1 MNYKKRTR
9 KHAIGKNAQLFHW
22 ILAMAVMVLS
32 VFLERNDASAIK
44 ALDVSAQYDSSIFKK
59 ELEINLNID
68 STSEISVVKYLEA
81 HVVNPRYFTKY
92 PQKGTTI
99 KKNKK
104 GKFSFTVTENS
115 TYSVYVANT
124 SGEEALITIKIRNID
139 NEAPNLSVESKELSG
154 FCSVTL
160 RAVDNILGT
169 VSIKYVHGAH
179 SDINDSVWEAAP
191 SFKNEKKLLL
201 TPGKY
206 SFLLTDNAGN
216 SRVIIENIGVTANV
230 ETSKEFKAVWIAYLA
245 FKSSG
250 YTKQEFTKHIE
261 TMFDDVVDMNMNAV
275 VVHVRPFG
283 DAMYESKYFPWS
295 KYVSGKQGKN
305 PGFDPLEIMVK
316 EAHERGL
323 EFHAWLNPY
332 RITSSSTNVMDLS
345 ADNPARIYLT
355 DQYKGNDRNVLTYDG
370 KLYYNPAS
378 TLVQNLIVNGI
389 KEIVENYDVDGIHFD
404 DYFYPTLGKNFTKVF
419 DAQEYNEYAR
429 RQRINEKEA
438 LSIADWR
445 RENVNKLV
453 RKIYSAIKKIDSDV
467 VFGIS
472 PGGFIDALKANDKY
486 YVDFET
492 WLGYDGYI
500 DYLCPQLYWS
510 NDHSV
515 YPFNDVLN
523 RFINAATN
531 PDVKLYVGVGAYK
544 SGIKTEGTEWYQ
556 NENVLRNMIRYAR
569 TTGNVDGFI
578 VYSYNYL
585 ISKKDHKAI
594 KNMLKEFK

>member
-1 MNYKKRTR
+1 MNYENRTE
-9 KHAIGKNAQLFHW
+9 KQTIGKNARLFHW
-22 ILAMAVMVLS
+22 ILAIAVMILS
-32 VFLERNDASAIK
+32 VFLGSNDASAAD
-44 ALDVSAQYDSSIFKK
+44 ALDVSAQYDSSIYKK
-59 ELEINLNID
+59 ELEIILNIE
-68 STSEISVVKYLEA
+68 STSEISVIKYLDA

-92 PQKGTTI
+92 PQKGTAI
-99 KKNKK
+99 KQDKK
-104 GKFSFTVTENS
+104 GKYSFTVKENG
-115 TYSVYVANT
+115 TYSVYVANV
-124 SGEEALITIKIRNID
+124 SGEESLITIKIRNID
-139 NEAPNLSVESKELSG
+139 NEAPNLSIESKKMTG

-160 RAVDNILGT
+160 RATDNIYGNIS
-169 VSIKYVHGAH
+169 VKYVQGAH
-179 SDINDSVWEAAP
+179 SDLNDSAWASAP
-191 SFKNEKKLLL
+191 SFKNEKSLLL

-216 SRVIIENIGVTANV
+216 SRVVIENLGATVNV
-230 ETSKEFKAVWIAYLA
+230 ETNEEFKAVWIAYLA

-261 TMFDDVVDMNMNAV
+261 TMFDDVVAMNMNAV

-305 PGFDPLEIMVK
+305 PGFDPLEIMIK

-345 ADNPARIYLT
+345 TDNPARIYLT

-378 TLVQNLIVNGI
+378 TQVQNLIVNGI

-404 DYFYPTLGKNFTKVF
+404 DYFYPALGKNFTKIF

-453 RKIYSAIKKIDSDV
+453 RKIYSAVKEINSDV

-569 TTGNVDGFI
+569 STGNVDGFI

>member
-1 MNYKKRTR
+1 MTYGRKEKKVICKSNLMFRCFLTT
-9 KHAIGKNAQLFHW
+9 
-22 ILAMAVMVLS
+22 MVIIIS
-32 VFLERNDASAIK
+32 VFLGSNHASAEK
-44 ALDVSAQYDSSIFKK
+44 TLDVSAQYDSSIYKK
-59 ELEINLNID
+59 ELEIVLSID
-68 STSEISVVKYLEA
+68 STTDVSVVKYLDA
-81 HVVNPRYFTKY
+81 QITNSAYFTKY
-92 PQKGTTI
+92 PQKGTTVT
-99 KKNKK
+99 KNKK
-104 GKFSFTVTENS
+104 GQYSFIVKENG
-115 TYSVYVANT
+115 TYSVYVANK
-124 SGEEALITIKIRNID
+124 SGENTFITLKIRNID
-139 NEAPNLSVESKELSG
+139 NEAPTLFVESKNLTG
-154 FCSVTL
+154 FSSVDL
-160 RAVDNILGT
+160 RATDNVYGN
-169 VSIKYVHGAH
+169 VSVKYVQGAH
-179 SDINDSVWEAAP
+179 SDLNDSIWKTAP
-191 SFKNEKKLLL
+191 SFQNEESLFI

-206 SFLLTDNAGN
+206 SFLLTDTAGN
-216 SRVIIENIGVTANV
+216 SRVVIENIGASVSPESND
-230 ETSKEFKAVWIAYLA
+230 EFKAVWIAYLA

-261 TMFDDVVDMNMNAV
+261 KMYDDVVAMNMNAV

-283 DAMYESKYFPWS
+283 DAMYDSKYFPWS
-295 KYVSGKQGKN
+295 KYVSGKQGKD
-305 PGFDPLEIMVK
+305 PGYDPLKIMIA

-332 RITSSSTNVMDLS
+332 RVTLSSTNIMDLS
-345 ADNPARIYLT
+345 VDNPARIYLT
-355 DQYKGNDRNVLTYDG
+355 DQYKGNDRNVLAYDG

-378 TLVQNLIVNGI
+378 TQVQNLIVNGI
-389 KEIVENYDVDGIHFD
+389 KEIVDNYDVDGIHFD
-404 DYFYPTLGKNFTKVF
+404 DYFYPSLGKNFTKNF

-429 RQRINEKEA
+429 RQRINQKEA

-453 RKIYSAIKKIDSDV
+453 RRIYSSIKEINPDV

-510 NDHSV
+510 NDHSI

-523 RFINAATN
+523 RFINAAAN

-544 SGIKTEGTEWYQ
+544 AGIKTEGTEWYQ
-556 NENVLRNMIRYAR
+556 NKNVLRNMIKYAR
-569 TTGNVDGFI
+569 STGNVDGFI
-578 VYSYNYL
+578 LYSYNYL
-585 ISKKDHKAI
+585 ISKKDNQAI

>member
-1 MNYKKRTR
+1 MNYKNRTR
-9 KHAIGKNAQLFHW
+9 KQAIGKNSQLFHCFFA
-22 ILAMAVMVLS
+22 LTVMILS
-32 VFLERNDASAIK
+32 VFLGRNDASAAK
-44 ALDVSAQYDSSIFKK
+44 ALDVSAQYDSINYKK
-59 ELEINLNID
+59 QLDIILNIE
-68 STSEISVVKYLEA
+68 SSSEISVIKYL
-81 HVVNPRYFTKY
+81 NTNITTTNYFSKY
-92 PQKGTTI
+92 P
-99 KKNKK
+99 KK
-104 GKFSFTVTENS
+104 GIVVTKNNYNQYSFTINENG
-115 TYSVYVANT
+115 TYTVYVANK
-124 SGEEALITIKIRNID
+124 SGEEKIINFVIRNID
-139 NEAPNLSVESKELSG
+139 NEAPELSINTKNYNRFCLVNLS
-154 FCSVTL
+154 TI
-160 RAVDNILGT
+160 DNIYGNII
-169 VSIKYVHGAH
+169 VKYLEGAH
-179 SDINDSVWEAAP
+179 SISEKSEWKTAP
-191 SFKNEKKLLL
+191 FFENKSTLLL

-216 SRVIIENIGVTANV
+216 SRVIIENLGVIPNV
-230 ETSKEFKAVWIAYLA
+230 ETDKELKAVWIAYLA

-261 TMFDDVVDMNMNAV
+261 TMFDDVVAMNMNAV

-378 TLVQNLIVNGI
+378 TQVQNLIVNGI

-404 DYFYPTLGKNFTKVF
+404 DYFYPALGKNFTKIF
-419 DAQEYNEYAR
+419 DAQEYDEYAR

-569 TTGNVDGFI
+569 STGNVDGFI

>member
-1 MNYKKRTR
+1 MTYGQKEKKVICKSNLMFRCFLTT
-9 KHAIGKNAQLFHW
+9 
-22 ILAMAVMVLS
+22 MVIIIS
-32 VFLERNDASAIK
+32 VFLGSNHASAEK
-44 ALDVSAQYDSSIFKK
+44 TLDLSAQYDSSIYKK
-59 ELEINLNID
+59 ELEIVLSID
-68 STSEISVVKYLEA
+68 STTDVSVVKYLNA
-81 HVVNPRYFTKY
+81 QITNSAYFTKY
-92 PQKGTTI
+92 PQKGTTVN
-99 KKNKK
+99 KNKK
-104 GKFSFTVTENS
+104 GQYSFIVKENG
-115 TYSVYVANT
+115 TYSVYVANK
-124 SGEEALITIKIRNID
+124 SGENTFITLKIRNID
-139 NEAPNLSVESKELSG
+139 NEAPTLFVESKNLTG
-154 FCSVTL
+154 FSSVDL
-160 RAVDNILGT
+160 RATDNVYGN
-169 VSIKYVHGAH
+169 VSVKYVQGAH
-179 SDINDSVWEAAP
+179 SDLNDSIWKTAP
-191 SFKNEKKLLL
+191 SFQNEESLFI

-206 SFLLTDNAGN
+206 SFLLTDTAGN
-216 SRVIIENIGVTANV
+216 SRVVIENIGASVSPESND
-230 ETSKEFKAVWIAYLA
+230 EFKAVWIAYLA
-245 FKSSG
+245 FKTSG

-261 TMFDDVVDMNMNAV
+261 KMYDDVVAMNMNAV

-283 DAMYESKYFPWS
+283 DAMYDSKYFPWS
-295 KYVSGKQGKN
+295 KYVSGKQGKD
-305 PGFDPLEIMVK
+305 PGYDPLKIMIA

-332 RITSSSTNVMDLS
+332 RVTSSSTNVMDLS

-355 DQYKGNDRNVLTYDG
+355 DQYKGNDRNVLAYDG

-378 TLVQNLIVNGI
+378 TQVQNLIVNGI
-389 KEIVENYDVDGIHFD
+389 KEIVDNYDVDGIHFD
-404 DYFYPTLGKNFTKVF
+404 DYFYPSLGKNFTKNF

-429 RQRINEKEA
+429 RQRINQKEA

-453 RKIYSAIKKIDSDV
+453 RRIYSSIKEINPDV

-510 NDHSV
+510 NDHSI

-523 RFINAATN
+523 RFINAAIN

-544 SGIKTEGTEWYQ
+544 AGIKTEGTEWYQ
-556 NENVLRNMIRYAR
+556 NKNVLRNMIKYAR
-569 TTGNVDGFI
+569 STGNVDGFI
-578 VYSYNYL
+578 LYSYNYL
-585 ISKKDHKAI
+585 ISKKDNQAI